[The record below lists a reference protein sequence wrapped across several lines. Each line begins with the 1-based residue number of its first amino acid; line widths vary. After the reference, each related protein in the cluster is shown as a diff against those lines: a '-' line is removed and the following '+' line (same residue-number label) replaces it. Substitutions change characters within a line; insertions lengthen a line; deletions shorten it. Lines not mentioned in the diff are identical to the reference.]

1 MKDKIIELLNQ
12 PDVNSTEEAFE
23 LLGQMTSDGILLHAQ
38 FNGAKRQ
45 YMMGMIDFSEWTR
58 IRADIF
64 TRARIMLNE
73 IKE

>member
-12 PDVNSTEEAFE
+12 PDPDSAEEAFE
-23 LLGQMTSDGILLHAQ
+23 LLGQLASDAVLLHAQ

-73 IKE
+73 INQ